1 MVQLGAVRSV
11 EGKVGREVGVDRFV
25 FAGQFL
31 LAMSREAARTGYSL
45 PPKRT
50 TPDMR
55 GVAVIDYGSS

>member
-1 MVQLGAVRSV
+1 V
-11 EGKVGREVGVDRFV
+11 EGKVGREVGVDLRFV